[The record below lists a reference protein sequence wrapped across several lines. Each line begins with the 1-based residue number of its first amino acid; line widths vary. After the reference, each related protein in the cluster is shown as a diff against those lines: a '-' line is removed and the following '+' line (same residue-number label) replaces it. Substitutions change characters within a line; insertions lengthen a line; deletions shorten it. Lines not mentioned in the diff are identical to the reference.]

1 MNENCE
7 NIEENYQNLSW
18 DIIKTYFEG
27 KHLQQLIR
35 HQIESFNNFINY
47 QIPKTIEMFNPVV
60 ICSEMIIIKL

>member
-35 HQIESFNNFINY
+35 HQIESFNNFINC
-47 QIPKTIEMFNPVV
+47 QIPKTI
-60 ICSEMIIIKL
+60 